1 MPQVSK
7 RIPSQVVE
15 ERMFEV
21 FEKTF
26 LDLKSVEDA
35 RLLLGDLLT
44 RTEKIMVAKRLAIAV
59 LLAKDYDYRSITNIL
74 KVSFSTINAILKQQ
88 VIDGRGY
95 KKAVDKIL
103 KNESLDEFYTQLAK
117 NISKVLCPHPA
128 SHKRIEASYRK
139 KITQRNRKII

>member
-1 MPQVSK
+1 MPQISK

-44 RTEKIMVAKRLAIAV
+44 RTEKIMMAKRLAIAV
-59 LLAKDYDYRSITNIL
+59 LLAKDYDYRSIINIL
-74 KVSFSTINAILKQQ
+74 KVSFTTINAILKQQ

-103 KNESLDEFYTQLAK
+103 KNESLDEFYTRLAK
-117 NISKVLCPHPA
+117 NISKVLSPHPA
-128 SHKRIEASYRK
+128 SHKRIEASYQNK
-139 KITQRNRKII
+139 VTQRDRKII